1 LFIYSGY
8 QPEDEDAY
16 KHCNVDTVGKCI
28 MGFVYVASDASS
40 VATCW
45 LVYTNLVILYKPTKK
60 KYKQFSIQ
68 FLLTINKNG

>member
-1 LFIYSGY
+1 MLFIYSGY

-16 KHCNVDTVGKCI
+16 KHCNVDTVSKCI

-45 LVYTNLVILYKPTKK
+45 LVYIR
-60 KYKQFSIQ
+60 I
-68 FLLTINKNG
+68 